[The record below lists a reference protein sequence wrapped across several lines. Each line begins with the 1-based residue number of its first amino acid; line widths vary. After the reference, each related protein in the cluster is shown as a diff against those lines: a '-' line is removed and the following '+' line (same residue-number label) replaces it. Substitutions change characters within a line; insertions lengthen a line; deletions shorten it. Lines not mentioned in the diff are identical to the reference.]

1 MFDFEDVQ
9 TGAKIKVIGV
19 GGGGSNAVNR
29 MIDHKMEGVEF
40 LVINTDLQAL
50 DNSPSMNKLQIGVK
64 LTKGLGAG
72 ANPEIGR
79 LSAEEEI
86 DRIREIIAGSDMV
99 FLTAGL
105 GGGTGTGASPVIA
118 RLAKETDA
126 LVVAVVTTPF
136 QFEGRKRMKQ
146 AEQGL
151 EELKREVDS
160 IITIPNRRLMDIID
174 KDTPL
179 FKAFDIADQVL
190 HQAVQGISD
199 LITIDGLIN
208 LDFADVRTVMAEKGT
223 ALMGTGKGKGERRA
237 IEATKEAISS
247 PLLEDTPLEGAR
259 AVLLNITGGDDLT
272 LYEINEASS
281 AIASTASED
290 ANIIFGAVKDSSMK
304 DEIRV
309 TVIATGFDEIDVGVE
324 EDISE
329 AIKIVPPPPSSLSEE
344 RDRAQ
349 SIFTTYKDKKSAY
362 NRSKKNRDYHEVPSD
377 KMGLVESPDDD
388 DLDFPAFMRRKAD

>member
-1 MFDFEDVQ
+1 MFDFEDAVI
-9 TGAKIKVIGV
+9 GAKIKVIGV

-29 MIDHKMEGVEF
+29 MINQKMEGVEF
-40 LVINTDLQAL
+40 IVINTDLQAL
-50 DNSPSMNKLQIGVK
+50 DNSPSPHKLQIGTK

-79 LSAEEEI
+79 LSAEEEL
-86 DRIREIIAGSDMV
+86 DRIREIIDGADMV

-118 RLAKETDA
+118 RIAKETDA

-136 QFEGRKRMKQ
+136 LFEGRKRMRQ

-151 EELKREVDS
+151 SELKSEVDS
-160 IITIPNRRLMDIID
+160 IITIPNRRLMDIIE

-208 LDFADVRTVMAEKGT
+208 LDFADVKTVMSEKGT

-237 IEATKEAISS
+237 VEATKEAISS
-247 PLLEDTPLEGAR
+247 PLLEDTPLDGAR

-281 AIASTASED
+281 AIAATANED

-309 TVIATGFDEIDVGVE
+309 TVIATGFDELNRIE
-324 EDISE
+324 EEELSE
-329 AIKIVPPPPSSLSEE
+329 PIKIVPPPPPPPQQE
-344 RDRAQ
+344 DKAQ
-349 SIFTTYKDKKSAY
+349 SIFTAYKDKKSHF
-362 NRSKKNRDYHEVPSD
+362 RPKKNREYHEVPSD
-377 KMGLVESPDDD
+377 RMGLVDSQDEDD

>member
-1 MFDFEDVQ
+1 MFDFEDAA

-29 MIDHKMEGVEF
+29 MIDQKMEGVEF
-40 LVINTDLQAL
+40 LVINTDMQAL
-50 DNSPSMNKLQIGVK
+50 DNSPSSRKLQIGVK

-86 DRIREIIAGSDMV
+86 DRIREIIDGSDMV

-136 QFEGRKRMKQ
+136 EFEGRKRMRQ

-151 EELKREVDS
+151 DELKGEVDS

-179 FKAFDIADQVL
+179 FKAFNIADQVL

-223 ALMGTGKGKGERRA
+223 ALMGSGRGKGEKRA
-237 IEATKEAISS
+237 LEATKEAISS

-281 AIASTASED
+281 AIASSANED

-309 TVIATGFDEIDVGVE
+309 TVIATGFDEPEVGIEE
-324 EDISE
+324 EDINE
-329 AIKIVPPPPSSLSEE
+329 AIKIVPPPPASSFPE
-344 RDRAQ
+344 DKAQ
-349 SIFTTYKDKKSAY
+349 SIFTTYKDKKSPY
-362 NRSKKNRDYHEVPSD
+362 RSKKNRDYHEVPSD
-377 KMGLVESPDDD
+377 KMGLVDPQDDD